1 MTLHS
6 EGAAA
11 GHRSGEEVT
20 RLASDFDVLK
30 KTEVVA
36 DVAPVEGTATHA
48 IVGESRVDV
57 LFIIQ
62 DQWDYSGDTP
72 KWNGT
77 LADRR
82 HIRVKVWSVK
92 KPALFSYTDIKVSG
106 KSASEMAKACEYA
119 AAALAERQCALY
131 GDAHEIVRC
140 ARAGF
145 THYKELVEYLTRVG

>member
-1 MTLHS
+1 M
-6 EGAAA
+6 
-11 GHRSGEEVT
+11 T

-36 DVAPVEGTATHA
+36 DAAPVEGQAAAA

-62 DQWDYSGDTP
+62 DEWDYSGDQP
-72 KWNGT
+72 KWNGS

-82 HIRVKVWSVK
+82 NIRVKVWSVK
-92 KPALFSYTDIKVSG
+92 KPALFSYTDIKVTG
-106 KSASEMAKACEYA
+106 KNAAEMAKACEYA

-131 GDAHEIVRC
+131 GDNHEIVRC

-145 THYKELVEYLTRVG
+145 THYKELVEHLSRMG